1 MGRRDY
7 LFGAV
12 GLLALL
18 VGEGAPALAAEPFK
32 VGVVDQTA
40 VLEKTKAGKRAMD
53 GLKEFTASRQRIIS
67 ADDQE
72 LKALEDALKNQESGL
87 SETARREKQEQ
98 FRTKFE
104 GYQRRI
110 QDFNREIQTKQRQ
123 VAEEFQ
129 KKVDEAAASVAE
141 QGGYSLVF
149 EKGNEAAIR
158 IVLFNQRAV
167 DLTDQVVKEFDRRNK

>member
-1 MGRRDY
+1 MARRAY
-7 LFGAV
+7 LAGCT

-18 VGEGAPALAAEPFK
+18 AVVNVPGHAAEAFK
-32 VGVVDQTA
+32 VGVVDQA
-40 VLEKTKAGKRAMD
+40 VIIERTKSGKRAMD

-87 SETARREKQEQ
+87 SEAVRREKQEQ

-129 KKVDEAAASVAE
+129 KKVDEAAAAVAE
-141 QGGYSLVF
+141 QGGYALVF
-149 EKGNEAAIR
+149 DKGSETTLR
-158 IVLFNQRAV
+158 IVLFSQPAV
-167 DLTDQVVKEFDRRNK
+167 DLTEQVVKEFDRRNK